1 MKNII
6 EGLITAILLGG
17 CFMIMAAWTVGL
29 I

>member
-6 EGLITAILLGG
+6 EGFITAILIGG
-17 CFMIMAAWTVGL
+17 CFAVMAAWTVGL